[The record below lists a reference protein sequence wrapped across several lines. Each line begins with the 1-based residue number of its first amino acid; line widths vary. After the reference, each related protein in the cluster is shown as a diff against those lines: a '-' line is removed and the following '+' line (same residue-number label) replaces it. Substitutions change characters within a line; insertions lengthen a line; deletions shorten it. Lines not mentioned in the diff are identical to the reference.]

1 MKRKKFKIV
10 QTDQPINTL
19 SWEDRWPKRY
29 DDPPTDVSAWRDVAA
44 KLPKGKH
51 PGGKP

>member
-51 PGGKP
+51 LGGKP